1 MLLYAYKNLDVIP
14 SNSTVTAADTTTS
27 NSTVTAAD
35 TTTWLVTVILEY
47 LLHVHYIILSNWSNR
62 HSGTT
67 SQ

>member
-1 MLLYAYKNLDVIP
+1 MNMIKFYDEAFDV
-14 SNSTVTAADTTTS
+14 TES

-35 TTTWLVTVILEY
+35 TTTWLVIVILEF
-47 LLHVHYIILSNWSNR
+47 LLHVQFVILSNWSNR

>member
-1 MLLYAYKNLDVIP
+1 MVVLDIFTLDV
-14 SNSTVTAADTTTS
+14 TAS

-35 TTTWLVTVILEY
+35 TTTWLVIVILEY
-47 LLHVHYIILSNWSNR
+47 LLHVQFIILSNWSNR